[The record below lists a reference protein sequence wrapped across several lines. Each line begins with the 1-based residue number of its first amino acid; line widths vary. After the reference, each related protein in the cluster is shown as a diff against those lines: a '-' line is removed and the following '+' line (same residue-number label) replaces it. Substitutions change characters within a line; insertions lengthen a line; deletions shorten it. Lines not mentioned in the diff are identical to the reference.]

1 MTGFLVALALGGRAW
16 GAGPD
21 SGRVAVAASTAA
33 AVAVSSE
40 ASAGAPVEARPKAP
54 RTRRSRV
61 IVHKEAADWEPVSV
75 VLQPGA
81 GRRTAFERLV
91 QGYPGGV
98 YRGKTSPTKAAAR
111 AYRAKGDRW
120 LVIALYPAD
129 LRSARTHLEA
139 RFRVQEGY
147 LEEVKVAAVT
157 RTRGGGDDTGDEAE
171 DSFSLSAQGADFT
184 ERFPGSAEVELSAI
198 DPEPGARAVN
208 AGRVKFAEFGG
219 QDLGFV
225 GFSWSLT
232 GVSGERTAAPGP

>member
-1 MTGFLVALALGGRAW
+1 MTGFLVALAFGGLAW

-147 LEEVKVAAVT
+147 LEDVKVAAV
-157 RTRGGGDDTGDEAE
+157 R
-171 DSFSLSAQGADFT
+171 LSAATQSYIAAFVAQD
-184 ERFPGSAEVELSAI
+184 RLRSPLSTFCRIAT
-198 DPEPGARAVN
+198 DAP
-208 AGRVKFAEFGG
+208 
-219 QDLGFV
+219 
-225 GFSWSLT
+225 
-232 GVSGERTAAPGP
+232 RTLIYLYNCILPAPRRSCALRLREI

>member
-1 MTGFLVALALGGRAW
+1 MTGFLVALAFGGLAW

-40 ASAGAPVEARPKAP
+40 ASAGAPAEAQPKVS

-75 VLQPGA
+75 VLEPGA

-91 QGYPGGV
+91 QGYSGGV
-98 YRGKTSPTKAAAR
+98 YRGKASPVKAAAR

-129 LRSARTHLEA
+129 LRPARTHLEA

-157 RTRGGGDDTGDEAE
+157 RVGGDDARDEAE

-198 DPEPGARAVN
+198 DPEPGARAAN

-232 GVSGERTAAPGP
+232 GVSGERAAVPGP